1 MNYHICAIPY
11 VFYFALKYSSNI
23 LLEHLRPRYSSCHF
37 ISNCHLFLG
46 WGEGWGGGGGGEVE
60 VGWADVTQV
69 TDLPLI

>member
-1 MNYHICAIPY
+1 MNNHICGITY

-46 WGEGWGGGGGGEVE
+46 WGEGGGEVE